1 VEGSRFIATAFPAR
15 DERSAR
21 AGIEAI
27 REEFPDATH
36 HCWAFLLHGT
46 GEEPL
51 ERSHDAGEPAGTGGP
66 PIGQAIRR
74 AGLVDTAVVVTRYFG
89 GTLLG
94 KGGLARAYRSAASL
108 ALASAPSAS
117 VPRLGRARF
126 SVPLP
131 LDGQARHLVARRGGR
146 VDEASYGDPGRAVL
160 DVTVPADALDP
171 LREDLSSLAKG
182 DLRVTPLA

>member
-1 VEGSRFIATAFPAR
+1 
-15 DERSAR
+15 
-21 AGIEAI
+21 
-27 REEFPDATH
+27 
-36 HCWAFLLHGT
+36 
-46 GEEPL
+46 
-51 ERSHDAGEPAGTGGP
+51 
-66 PIGQAIRR
+66 
-74 AGLVDTAVVVTRYFG
+74 VVTRYFG

-94 KGGLARAYRSAASL
+94 KGGLARAYRGAASL

-146 VDEASYGDPGRAVL
+146 VDEASYGDAGRAVL

-182 DLRVTPLA
+182 DLGVTLLA

>member
-1 VEGSRFIATAFPAR
+1 MEGSRFIATAFPAR

-36 HCWAFLLHGT
+36 HCWAFLLQGT

-108 ALASAPSAS
+108 ALASAPSGTSA
-117 VPRLGRARF
+117 RLSRARLN
-126 SVPLP
+126 VPLP

-146 VDEASYGDPGRAVL
+146 VEEAGYDDPGRAVL
-160 DVTVPADALDP
+160 DVTIPADALDS
-171 LREDLSSLAKG
+171 LREELSSLAKG
-182 DLRVTPLA
+182 DLRVTPLV

>member
-1 VEGSRFIATAFPAR
+1 MEGSRFIATAFPVR
-15 DERSAR
+15 DEAAAR

-27 REEFPDATH
+27 RAEFPDATH
-36 HCWAFLLHGT
+36 HCWAYRVQGA
-46 GEEPL
+46 GAEPL
-51 ERSHDAGEPAGTGGP
+51 ERSHDDGEPAGTGGP

-108 ALASAPSAS
+108 ALDSAPSAS

-126 SVPLP
+126 SVPLSF
-131 LDGQARHLVARRGGR
+131 DGQARHLVARRGGR
-146 VDEASYGDPGRAVL
+146 VDEASYGDAGRAVL
-160 DVTVPADALDP
+160 DVSVPADALDP
-171 LREDLSSLAKG
+171 LREDLSSLTKG
-182 DLRVTPLA
+182 DLGVTPLA

>member
-1 VEGSRFIATAFPAR
+1 MEGSRFIATAFPVR
-15 DERSAR
+15 DEASAR

-27 REEFPDATH
+27 RGEFPDATH
-36 HCWAFLLHGT
+36 HCWAFALQGT
-46 GEEPL
+46 GPEPL
-51 ERSHDAGEPAGTGGP
+51 LRSHDAGEPAGTGGA

-74 AGLVDTAVVVTRYFG
+74 AGLVDALVVVTRYFG

-94 KGGLARAYRSAASL
+94 KGGLARAYRGAASL

-117 VPRLGRARF
+117 APRLSRARF

-146 VDEASYGDPGRAVL
+146 VEAAGYGEAGRAVL
-160 DVTVPADALDP
+160 DVTLPADALDP

-182 DLRVTPLA
+182 DLAVIPLA